1 VLVNAKKQSQR
12 IYGPIVFAVLL
23 TIIYLLLVTLR
34 SG

>member
-1 VLVNAKKQSQR
+1 VLVNGKKQFQR